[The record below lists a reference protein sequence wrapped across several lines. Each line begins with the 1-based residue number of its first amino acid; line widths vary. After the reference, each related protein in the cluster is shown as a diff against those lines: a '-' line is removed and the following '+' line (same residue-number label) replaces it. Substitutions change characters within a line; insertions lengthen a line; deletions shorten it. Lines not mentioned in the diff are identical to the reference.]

1 MKTKPAIAAGLAMLI
16 LSACN
21 LKKNEK
27 SSVNDIQLA
36 ELKAEQKTQDK
47 PSYEL
52 QSPQTLDSVGTAA
65 PPPATGNPAASV
77 DWDKKI
83 IKTGTLKLEV
93 KNFRQYNDAVH
104 KTIKQFGAYIAQEEQ
119 HYADDKIETVVSI
132 KVPVAQFEDMLNSF
146 SGDSTKTLE
155 RKISTDDVTA
165 EVVDTKARLESK
177 KQMRLKYLEFLK
189 QSKNMEEVLKVQ
201 QEIDDMQAEIE
212 GTAGRI
218 NYLSHAAAF
227 STIELTFFQPL
238 TGVVAPRTDPGFFT
252 SLGSAFKNGL
262 SWFET
267 LIIGLTSIWPLVL
280 ITLIGIF
287 MWRKMRPFKA
297 MKQNV

>member
-146 SGDSTKTLE
+146 SGDSTRTLE

-177 KQMRLKYLEFLK
+177 K
-189 QSKNMEEVLKVQ
+189 
-201 QEIDDMQAEIE
+201 
-212 GTAGRI
+212 
-218 NYLSHAAAF
+218 
-227 STIELTFFQPL
+227 
-238 TGVVAPRTDPGFFT
+238 
-252 SLGSAFKNGL
+252 
-262 SWFET
+262 
-267 LIIGLTSIWPLVL
+267 
-280 ITLIGIF
+280 
-287 MWRKMRPFKA
+287 
-297 MKQNV
+297 